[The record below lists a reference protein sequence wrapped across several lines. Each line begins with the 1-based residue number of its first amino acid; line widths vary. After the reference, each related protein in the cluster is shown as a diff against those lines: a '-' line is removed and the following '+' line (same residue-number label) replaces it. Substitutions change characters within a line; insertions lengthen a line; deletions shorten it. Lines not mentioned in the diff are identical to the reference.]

1 MVLGD
6 FEKRPPRRPTVVER
20 AHARGPQAAGG
31 GRFRPLS
38 QAAKAEAEQ
47 RTPALRTR
55 AAASRIVSPISK
67 RRPAILDGI
76 GNRAPRG
83 TLMRPMRHILPPAT
97 RQRKKNL
104 RNSVDAWNGMEYRLW
119 VGRWAAAKGATER

>member
-1 MVLGD
+1 MSVS
-6 FEKRPPRRPTVVER
+6 R
-20 AHARGPQAAGG
+20 ARARAAQEPGG
-31 GRFRPLS
+31 GRFRPAS

-55 AAASRIVSPISK
+55 QAASRIVNPTSK
-67 RRPAILDGI
+67 RRRAILEGS
-76 GNRAPRG
+76 GNRAPTG
-83 TLMRPMRHILPPAT
+83 TLMRPMAAILSPAA
-97 RQRKKNL
+97 RLRKKNL